1 MTGEEGGEGRNVRET
16 ALTSYGPIGS
26 ETCTPMFMQFTGCDQ
41 PVSVFIGHKLQLTD
55 WDNANNMGNATCAT
69 QTSIEWPCCLFPIL
83 CPHSITDTQSKEL
96 IYTKR
101 GIPDN
106 RAKLI
111 CAFPLTRDDFELTS
125 QRQVY
130 NYNVHWICL
139 SIYFRNVLKLL

>member
-1 MTGEEGGEGRNVRET
+1 MRHTNFNWVT
-16 ALTSYGPIGS
+16 LLFIPYT
-26 ETCTPMFMQFTGCDQ
+26 
-41 PVSVFIGHKLQLTD
+41 VSPFYN
-55 WDNANNMGNATCAT
+55 WY
-69 QTSIEWPCCLFPIL
+69 P
-83 CPHSITDTQSKEL
+83 DTQIPKEL